1 MACLKRVA
9 NDGFILNIVS
19 LYTHPHI
26 SIPPIALTNSQ
37 HSLQRG
43 HTLDTVV
50 GNTANRTTCTLTV
63 SPICTSIQYCMT
75 YRGLGF
81 VAPSWRFPSIVL
93 YISAHAVVAER
104 ELNHTV
110 RVEYHFE
117 HYHVGKHLS
126 LPNRT
131 WMLWKEVWSCG
142 ESLTIVACSKGK
154 HAPSDENNPLV
165 FTMSYGHNVVIAVD
179 THCSPNCVH
188 DTTTVREH
196 CCSTLTLPGLPGT
209 KLRTNPKQLYMWQ
222 GMGQ

>member
-9 NDGFILNIVS
+9 NDGFILNIAS

-110 RVEYHFE
+110 RVEY
-117 HYHVGKHLS
+117 L
-126 LPNRT
+126 
-131 WMLWKEVWSCG
+131 
-142 ESLTIVACSKGK
+142 
-154 HAPSDENNPLV
+154 
-165 FTMSYGHNVVIAVD
+165 VIALNTTMWENIYPSPTVPECYGKRCEVVVNHSQLWLAARVNMHLVMKTTHSFSLWAMD
-179 THCSPNCVH
+179 T
-188 DTTTVREH
+188 
-196 CCSTLTLPGLPGT
+196 
-209 KLRTNPKQLYMWQ
+209 M
-222 GMGQ
+222 